1 MHAITGYPDY
11 AHGTLEQIEIKFG
24 VSLLAVTMEVDIKT
38 CGVCVKILSFLT
50 TKIRSYYL

>member
-1 MHAITGYPDY
+1 MHAITEYPEY